1 MKQGY
6 PVYSA
11 IPDESRPA
19 ATTPPR
25 KRSRVAVGVLCF
37 WAAAALA
44 GGAGGAYRMATAYRR
59 FASSA
64 LGDNIRYVELH
75 AEPGRPAVR
84 LSRPAEIDAIRGWL
98 RSADRSAPTGV
109 PVRPAE
115 CPLTIVFGDGAAET
129 MQIGRTEPT
138 PPGAAAEIEIRWH
151 GYTRYADAQPI
162 ATLLQPESAK

>member
-1 MKQGY
+1 MKEAD
-6 PVYSA
+6 PVHFAGSV
-11 IPDESRPA
+11 E
-19 ATTPPR
+19 PPRASSDSGR
-25 KRSRVAVGVLCF
+25 KRSGVAVGVLCF
-37 WAAAALA
+37 WVAAALA

-59 FASSA
+59 FANSA

-75 AEPGRPAVR
+75 PEPGSPPVR